1 MATTFCTVCHQ
12 PCPPHP
18 EGLPA
23 ACSLRCYY
31 AQPLDPASASC
42 PIPQPPVVP
51 LRSLDDVLLELATR
65 DCPSNSGEVIAREL
79 ARLSVQGE
87 VGRG

>member
-1 MATTFCTVCHQ
+1 MATTLCSVCHK
-12 PCPPHP
+12 PCPPRP
-18 EGLPA
+18 GSDVIV
-23 ACSLRCYY
+23 CSLAC
-31 AQPLDPASASC
+31 LDEWTIRLARPAC
-42 PIPQPPVVP
+42 TPQPPPAP